1 MTTSFFYSTR
11 RRGDTALYTPCLRAS
26 ALKNKIAMKTKK
38 YLPLILF
45 FFAGATLLHGTDV
58 LERTVSVRFDQ
69 VPLKQALA
77 EIARQGGFEW
87 SYNASILDESRRV
100 TLVADGWTVREILV
114 YVLGDAYT
122 YKQNGEYLILKR
134 QKKPQQR
141 LGGYVTDRKTGQK
154 MAGVTVYDRKTLR
167 STTTNKHGYYEL
179 PVGDRSEIV
188 VSKLAYRDT
197 VLQVSSQM
205 PRLVKL
211 DLYKDSLPHNST
223 ITLREGMNRMAV
235 RLEEFFVSTK
245 QKLSTRNVR
254 DSLHR
259 RAQVSFLPGLGTNHR
274 LSGSVINDFSI
285 NILAGYSRGNRVMEW
300 AGWGNINRENM
311 SGFQTAG
318 LFNVVGGT
326 ARGVQNAGWFNFA
339 GGNLAGAQFAGI
351 YNHVADTVRGAQIT
365 AITNYAGFGSAGTFQ
380 AAGIFN
386 LMPRGQAATQLS
398 GIANHARRISAFQG
412 AGIINTAD
420 TLQGCQLSGFI
431 NRAGYVK
438 GTQIGLINFAR
449 EIDGAQLG
457 LINLSRRG
465 GYIAL
470 EASANDVFLANTSF
484 KSGVSGLYTI
494 FTASIDPESPENNR
508 FWAYGIGLGSR
519 ARLSRWSSLT
529 FDLISRH
536 VSEGNHDNRWQEW
549 IQLAAALDINFGK
562 HFSIMGGPSGNL
574 FVADP
579 AITETGGIR
588 ARVVGRDWLGPDN
601 NADGKLS
608 AWAGWTAGVRI
619 RF

>member
-1 MTTSFFYSTR
+1 MLFLL
-11 RRGDTALYTPCLRAS
+11 AAAALRA
-26 ALKNKIAMKTKK
+26 
-38 YLPLILF
+38 
-45 FFAGATLLHGTDV
+45 TDV

-87 SYNASILDESRRV
+87 SYNASILDENRKV

-141 LGGYVTDRKTGQK
+141 LGGYVTDHKTGKK

-179 PVGDRSEIV
+179 PVGERSEIV

-197 VLQVSSQM
+197 VLQVSSQT

-211 DLYKDSLPHNST
+211 DMYADSLPHNST

-235 RLEEFFVSTK
+235 RLEELFVSTK
-245 QKLSTRNVR
+245 QKLSARNVR

-259 RAQVSFLPGLGTNHR
+259 RVQISFLPGLGTNHR
-274 LSGSVINDFSI
+274 LSGSVTNDFSI

-318 LFNVVGGT
+318 LFNIVGGN
-326 ARGVQNAGWFNFA
+326 ARGVQNAGFFNNL

-351 YNHVADTVRGAQIT
+351 YNLTADTIRGAQIGGMV
-365 AITNYAGFGSAGTFQ
+365 NYAGFGAAGTFQ

-386 LMPRGQAATQLS
+386 LLPRGQAATQLG
-398 GIANHARRISAFQG
+398 GIANHARNITAFQG

-420 TLQGCQLSGFI
+420 TLQGCQLSGVI
-431 NRAGYVK
+431 NRAGYAK

-457 LINLSRRG
+457 LLNFSRRG
-465 GYIAL
+465 GYIVL

-508 FWAYGIGLGSR
+508 LWAYGIGLGSR
-519 ARLSRWSSLT
+519 ARLNRWSSLT

-549 IQLAAALDINFGK
+549 VQLAVAFDINFGK

-579 AITETGGIR
+579 AVSETGSVR
-588 ARVVGRDWLGPDN
+588 SRVVGRDWLGPDD

-608 AWAGWTAGVRI
+608 AWTGWTAGVRV

>member
-1 MTTSFFYSTR
+1 
-11 RRGDTALYTPCLRAS
+11 
-26 ALKNKIAMKTKK
+26 MKTKTC
-38 YLPLILF
+38 LPLILF
-45 FFAGATLLHGTDV
+45 LLTGVALYGTDV

-69 VPLKQALA
+69 VPLKQALT

-87 SYNASILDESRRV
+87 SYNANILDENRRV
-100 TLVADGWTVREILV
+100 TLVAEGWTVREILV
-114 YVLGDAYT
+114 YVLGDSYT

-134 QKKPQQR
+134 QKKAQQR
-141 LGGYVTDRKTGQK
+141 LSGYISDRKTGQK

-179 PVGDRSEIV
+179 PVEERSEIV

-197 VLQVSSQM
+197 MLRVSSQT

-211 DLYKDSLPHNST
+211 DLRADSLPHNST

-259 RAQVSFLPGLGTNHR
+259 VVQVSFLPGLGTNHR
-274 LSGSVINDFSI
+274 LSGSVTNDFSI

-318 LFNVVGGT
+318 LFNVVGGQ
-326 ARGVQNAGWFNFA
+326 ARGVQNAGWFNFT
-339 GGNLAGAQFAGI
+339 GSNLSGAQFSGI

-365 AITNYAGFGSAGTFQ
+365 GIANYAGFGSAGTFQ

-386 LMPRGQAATQLS
+386 LMPHGQAATQL
-398 GIANHARRISAFQG
+398 GGVANHAHRISAFQG
-412 AGIINTAD
+412 AGIVNTAD
-420 TLQGCQLSGFI
+420 TLQGCQASGVI
-431 NRAGYVK
+431 NRAGYAK
-438 GTQIGLINFAR
+438 GAQIGLINFAR
-449 EIDGAQLG
+449 EIDGVQLG
-457 LINLSRRG
+457 LLNLSRRG

-470 EASANDVFLANTSF
+470 EASANDVFLANASF
-484 KSGVSGLYTI
+484 KSGVSGIYTI
-494 FTASIDPESPENNR
+494 FTASIDPESPESNR

-519 ARLSRWSSLT
+519 VRLSRWSSLT
-529 FDLISRH
+529 FDLVSRH
-536 VSEGNHDNRWQEW
+536 VNEGNYDKHWQEW
-549 IQLAAALDINFGK
+549 IQLAVALDINFGK
-562 HFSIMGGPSGNL
+562 HFSIMGGPTGNL

-579 AITETGGIR
+579 AISETSSVR
-588 ARVVGRDWLGPDN
+588 SRVVGRDWLGPED

-608 AWAGWTAGVRI
+608 AWTGWTAGVRV